1 MQNSIK
7 DLIDSTKFDYPLLI
21 DNIDNKILTKM
32 LKSMIVIR
40 KTEKKL
46 AEGRKEGLIG
56 GPVHLGAGQEAI
68 AVGISESLQRSD
80 RVLVHTDRI
89 LIY

>member
-7 DLIDSTKFDYPLLI
+7 DLIDSTKFNYPLLI
-21 DNIDNKILTKM
+21 DNIDNEILTKM

-46 AEGRKEGLIG
+46 AE
-56 GPVHLGAGQEAI
+56 
-68 AVGISESLQRSD
+68 
-80 RVLVHTDRI
+80 
-89 LIY
+89 